1 MLNVIAG
8 TAGGLKLK
16 TTDSDKTKPTLGRV
30 KEAMFSMIADY
41 LPGATVLDLFAGSGS
56 LGIEALSHGAEKCF
70 FNDSNKSCC
79 KITEQNLAFTKLI
92 SKATVSQYEFGMALD
107 VYRKQK
113 VVFDVVFLD
122 PPYGMDYY
130 SEVITGLQKRGL
142 LRPNAIIIAEHTA
155 ERPLPEMR
163 GLDIIKNKKYGTVAI
178 TVYLNRQ

>member
-16 TTDSDKTKPTLGRV
+16 TIDSDKTKPTLGRV

-56 LGIEALSHGAEKCF
+56 LGIEALSRGAEKCF

-155 ERPLPEMR
+155 ERSLPEMR
-163 GLDIIKNKKYGTVAI
+163 GLDVIKNKKYGTVAI